1 MPTGY
6 TPIYRVEKGGV
17 DITSRF
23 NDRTTEIKVEL
34 AAGNGETDKCM
45 IKLDDRDWK
54 IARPVP
60 GDYLEI
66 YLGYTEVGVS
76 YMGSFEVDDVT
87 FLGPPRSIQLTGL
100 STGMKSIMKAPA
112 IKEFDNKTV
121 GDILGSM
128 AGSAGLGFS
137 ISSEMAAKTLPFKNQ
152 VVSNL
157 HMIHE
162 LERLFGAVAKIS
174 DRKLIFVK
182 RDGTTSASG
191 ISMPTLVL
199 HPEHFGT
206 WQVRYNT
213 RSEYGNVKAAYRD
226 KEDLMRKWVG
236 NSASAGGQS
245 NQGMEYMLGTL
256 FNSKEEAEAAAQS
269 KMESFR
275 RSEVMA
281 TFQLAKGDPWVKDMQ
296 TLLVTGMRD
305 GINGSYVIDKAT
317 HTYVKRSGIISSFDC
332 KAPGSGA
339 DFSDR
344 ATEDFARPEPGELFG
359 EYLKR
364 LPEIYD
370 QDIDP
375 ANP

>member
-6 TPIYRVEKGGV
+6 TPIYRVMKGDV
-17 DITSRF
+17 DITGRF

-34 AAGNGETDKCM
+34 ASGNGEGDKCV

-66 YLGYTEVGVS
+66 YLGYEEVGVS

-100 STGMKSIMKAPA
+100 ATGMKSIMKAPA

-128 AGSAGLGFS
+128 AGSAGLGIS
-137 ISSEMAAKTLPFKNQ
+137 ISPVMAAKTLPFKNQ

-174 DRKLIFVK
+174 NQKLIFVK
-182 RDGTTSASG
+182 RDGTESVTG
-191 ISMPTLVL
+191 MPLPTLVL

-213 RSEYGNVKAAYRD
+213 RSQYGNTKAAYRD

-236 NSASAGGQS
+236 SAASAGGATNS
-245 NQGMEYMLGTL
+245 GADYLLGTL

-275 RSEVMA
+275 RAEVMA
-281 TFQLAKGDPWVKDMQ
+281 TFQLAKGDPWIKDMQ

-344 ATEDFARPEPGELFG
+344 ATDEFARPEPGQLFG
-359 EYLKR
+359 EWLKG
-364 LPEIYD
+364 LPNIYE
-370 QDIDP
+370 QGLDP